1 MIYESCPAL
10 GDNKFIQ
17 TLQRFFR
24 SVWYQAAVVLLMVAS
39 NVFAL
44 ELPVF
49 YLYLLLGLLALLF
62 AEDTLPL
69 VPVFLCSYMTIS
81 PENNPA
87 THVGE

>member
-1 MIYESCPAL
+1 MIYESCPAS
-10 GDNKFIQ
+10 GDNKFICA
-17 TLQRFFR
+17 LQGFFR
-24 SVWYQAAVVLLMVAS
+24 SVWYQALIVFLMVCA

-49 YLYLLLGLLALLF
+49 YLYLLLGLLAVLF

-69 VPVFLCSYMTIS
+69 VPIFCCAYMTIS

-87 THVGE
+87 TKVG